1 MVVCD
6 GLGEHVG
13 VSGDAVSNPSG
24 GGVRGGQNTLY
35 VDGHVEIL
43 RGTMQDI
50 MARYQLPNQEV
61 FRRRSLSGQRR
72 ASPAPARSGWWTVA

>member
-13 VSGDAVSNPSG
+13 VPGDAVSNPSG
-24 GGVRGGQNTLY
+24 AGVRGAQNTLY
-35 VDGHVEIL
+35 VDGHVDLL

-50 MARYQLPNQEV
+50 MARYQLPNQ
-61 FRRRSLSGQRR
+61 
-72 ASPAPARSGWWTVA
+72 